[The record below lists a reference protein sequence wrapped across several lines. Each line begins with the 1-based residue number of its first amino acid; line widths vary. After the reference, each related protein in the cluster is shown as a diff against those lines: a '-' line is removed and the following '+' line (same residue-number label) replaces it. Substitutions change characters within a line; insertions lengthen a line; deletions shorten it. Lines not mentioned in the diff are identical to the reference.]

1 MKRHAGRSLRNR
13 MEVRR
18 MDVRVCAV
26 YRCRHCGAVYKVGEY
41 DAENLAVTACA
52 VGLYQGERVLPDY
65 IRAAMLDIH
74 TCDGCVPKY
83 GIADLVGWEP

>member
-1 MKRHAGRSLRNR
+1 MG
-13 MEVRR
+13 
-18 MDVRVCAV
+18 VRVSAV